1 LAANPTDPAPQA
13 TPTGY
18 SVALGTRLHL
28 TVATPVPSF
37 VVLNLRDY
45 PAWRITINGN
55 PVGAQPH
62 RDDGLIVLPI
72 AGGISH
78 IAITYGHARDVIVGW
93 IITALSV
100 VLLLLI
106 WRKTEHTATS

>member
-1 LAANPTDPAPQA
+1 
-13 TPTGY
+13 
-18 SVALGTRLHL
+18 
-28 TVATPVPSF
+28 VPSF